1 MASVYLARDQKHGRD
16 VAIKVIRHDLS
27 ISLGHERFLREIEIA
42 AWLRHPNIVPLY
54 DSGEVSGSLYF
65 VMPYENGQ
73 SLRERLR
80 QSGALPIADA
90 LSVLRDVARALAHA
104 HGQGVVHRDIKPD
117 NVMLCDAAVVTD
129 FGIAKA
135 IAAAGANR
143 PERDSV
149 RDPQTEGLTA
159 LGTVIG
165 TPAYM
170 APEQAVGDASVD
182 HRADLYSF
190 GCLGYELRRRL

>member
-1 MASVYLARDQKHGRD
+1 M
-16 VAIKVIRHDLS
+16 
-27 ISLGHERFLREIEIA
+27 
-42 AWLRHPNIVPLY
+42 
-54 DSGEVSGSLYF
+54 
-65 VMPYENGQ
+65 
-73 SLRERLR
+73 
-80 QSGALPIADA
+80 
-90 LSVLRDVARALAHA
+90 
-104 HGQGVVHRDIKPD
+104 
-117 NVMLCDAAVVTD
+117 VTD

>member
-117 NVMLCDAAVVTD
+117 NVMLSVTL
-129 FGIAKA
+129 
-135 IAAAGANR
+135 R
-143 PERDSV
+143 WSPTS
-149 RDPQTEGLTA
+149 
-159 LGTVIG
+159 
-165 TPAYM
+165 
-170 APEQAVGDASVD
+170 AS
-182 HRADLYSF
+182 
-190 GCLGYELRRRL
+190 RRRLPLQAPIVPSATA